1 VVELLRQGI
10 REAREQR
17 HADAR
22 ADVVSAPE
30 IPEFRGCLLL
40 NRVGSR
46 WGEAIGH
53 DPDSLA
59 MAILYA
65 YGAGE
70 FDSVRGGEAVCGFGY
85 ETLKPFSLDK
95 DAAKVLG
102 TPVDIP
108 YGRVP
113 PMGYLALVKTGQ
125 VFVSPEAL
133 ALFAKQRGF
142 AMPEWLLSRVETPQ
156 AERGGGRPPAADWD
170 ALEVA
175 LEREIDAVGFPSK
188 DGPPGWQ
195 FNADVVRWLEP
206 LLGAYEPGKTALKDN
221 AKRMVENIRAKKA
234 GN

>member
-1 VVELLRQGI
+1 
-10 REAREQR
+10 
-17 HADAR
+17 
-22 ADVVSAPE
+22 
-30 IPEFRGCLLL
+30 L
-40 NRVGSR
+40 NRVASR
-46 WGEAIGH
+46 WGQALGH

-70 FDSVRGGEAVCGFGY
+70 FDSVCDGEAVCGFGY

-142 AMPEWLLSRVETPQ
+142 AMPDWLLSRVGTPQ
-156 AERGGGRPPAADWD
+156 AGRSGRPPAADWP
-170 ALEVA
+170 ALEEA
-175 LEREIDAVGFPSK
+175 LEREIDAVGFPERN
-188 DGPPGWQ
+188 GEPGWSRI
-195 FNADVVRWLEP
+195 ADVLRWLE
-206 LLGAYEPGKTALKDN
+206 LRTGKDNPGKTALKEN
-221 AKRMVENIRAKKA
+221 AKKMLDRIRAKKV

>member
-1 VVELLRQGI
+1 
-10 REAREQR
+10 
-17 HADAR
+17 
-22 ADVVSAPE
+22 VSPPE
-30 IPEFRGCLLL
+30 IPEFRGCLSL
-40 NRVGSR
+40 NRVASR

-108 YGRVP
+108 YDPYDRVP
-113 PMGYLALVKTGQ
+113 PIGYLALVKTGQ

-142 AMPEWLLSRVETPQ
+142 AMPDWLLSRVETPQ
-156 AERGGGRPPAADWD
+156 AKDRVRRPPAADWD

-188 DGPPGWQ
+188 YGPPGWQ
-195 FNADVVRWLEP
+195 SNADVVRWLEP
-206 LLGAYEPGKTALKDN
+206 YLGDYEPGKTALKDN
-221 AKRMVENIRAKKA
+221 VKRMLKNIRAKKA